1 MITLLVLLGIAVALA
16 FWLMGIYN
24 GLVTARNGFKN
35 AFAQIDVQ
43 LNRRHDLI
51 PNLVAIAK
59 QYMAHE
65 RDTLEAVI
73 NARNGAVSAQKAA
86 SANPGDAVHAG
97 AQRR

>member
-1 MITLLVLLGIAVALA
+1 MITLLVLLGIVVLAA

-24 GLVTARNGFKN
+24 GLVTARNAFKN

-73 NARNGAVSAQKAA
+73 SAMDGTVPGKTDRIVS
-86 SANPGDAVHAG
+86 
-97 AQRR
+97 